1 MKYKVGDK
9 VRVRKDLVIDSVYG
23 GDSFPEGMA
32 MFRGKVVT
40 ISKRLN
46 NGKYYILEDN
56 SGYAWTWTNEMFEG
70 LANEAPSIV
79 KRINNKHN
87 ILNGL
92 VQTDGSVDLERLVS
106 KLENNSAV
114 EHPAHYNQG
123 KIEVIDFIEDKD
135 LNFALGNA
143 VKYICRCEKKNPK
156 KRAEDLRKAVFYLNR
171 QIAIWEREDNQ

>member
-1 MKYKVGDK
+1 MD
-9 VRVRKDLVIDSVYG
+9 RPARPTMPAST
-23 GDSFPEGMA
+23 P
-32 MFRGKVVT
+32 
-40 ISKRLN
+40 
-46 NGKYYILEDN
+46 
-56 SGYAWTWTNEMFEG
+56 
-70 LANEAPSIV
+70 PSIT

-92 VQTDGSVDLERLVS
+92 LQTDGSVDLERLVS
-106 KLENNSAV
+106 KLENNSVKVTNGLTLENNSAV

-123 KIEVIDFIEDKD
+123 KIEVIDFIEDKN

-143 VKYICRCEKKNPK
+143 IKYICRCEKKNPK

>member
-9 VRVRKDLVIDSVYG
+9 VRFVKDYTLGTGEVIPVNSIWEVKKVLDAHYRFECADKQLV
-23 GDSFPEGMA
+23 A
-32 MFRGKVVT
+32 M
-40 ISKRLN
+40 IESKTAENYCERIN
-46 NGKYYILEDN
+46 TE
-56 SGYAWTWTNEMFEG
+56 
-70 LANEAPSIV
+70 PSIT

-87 ILNGL
+87 ILNSL
-92 VQTDGSVDLERLVS
+92 LQTDGSVDLERLVS

>member
-1 MKYKVGDK
+1 MD
-9 VRVRKDLVIDSVYG
+9 RPARPTMPAST
-23 GDSFPEGMA
+23 P
-32 MFRGKVVT
+32 
-40 ISKRLN
+40 
-46 NGKYYILEDN
+46 
-56 SGYAWTWTNEMFEG
+56 
-70 LANEAPSIV
+70 PSIT

-123 KIEVIDFIEDKD
+123 KIEVIDFIEDKN

-143 VKYICRCEKKNPK
+143 IKYICRCEKKNPK